1 MAFTCRWA
9 ISHNFYYQSSLQ
21 TALWCDARGQSSQY
35 MVPTQICS
43 IPAAYTK
50 KDVASSLTD
59 NLFLMHFILKQYT
72 SKHFFSHKIKTGV
85 KSK

>member
-1 MAFTCRWA
+1 MSYFTQFFIIKVLFKQPYDVMQGVNHRNIRA
-9 ISHNFYYQSSLQ
+9 
-21 TALWCDARGQSSQY
+21 
-35 MVPTQICS
+35 PTQICS

-72 SKHFFSHKIKTGV
+72 SKHFFSDKIKTGV
-85 KSK
+85 KS

>member
-1 MAFTCRWA
+1 MQGVNHRNIWFQHKYAL
-9 ISHNFYYQSSLQ
+9 YLQ
-21 TALWCDARGQSSQY
+21 HIQN
-35 MVPTQICS
+35 
-43 IPAAYTK
+43 